1 VSRITQGKIKLQRE
15 PVDISSVIA
24 RAIEIN
30 RPLIDARHHEL
41 TLDLPRDPVRVH
53 GDLTRLA
60 QAIGNLV
67 SNAAK
72 YTEHGG
78 KISVRV
84 ERAQSDENTQAQV
97 VIRVTDSGVGIPPQ
111 MLPQLFELFTQG
123 ERTLDQAQGGL
134 GIGLA
139 LVRRLVAL
147 HGGTV
152 TAYSEGEGQGSE
164 FVVRLPVLAEESA
177 ETPASPKD
185 RHDVATSSKLGR
197 RVLIADDN
205 LDSAQSL
212 AMLLKTT
219 GHVVEVA
226 YDGVQAVEAA
236 ERFRPEAVL
245 LDLGMPRLD
254 GEGAARQIRAQPWGQ
269 DMVLIA
275 LTGWGQKEARDRT
288 REAGFDA
295 HLVKPVEFSALAKLL
310 ADPPRG
316 SRCVVV

>member
-1 VSRITQGKIKLQRE
+1 
-15 PVDISSVIA
+15 
-24 RAIEIN
+24 
-30 RPLIDARHHEL
+30 
-41 TLDLPRDPVRVH
+41 
-53 GDLTRLA
+53 
-60 QAIGNLV
+60 
-67 SNAAK
+67 
-72 YTEHGG
+72 
-78 KISVRV
+78 
-84 ERAQSDENTQAQV
+84 
-97 VIRVTDSGVGIPPQ
+97 